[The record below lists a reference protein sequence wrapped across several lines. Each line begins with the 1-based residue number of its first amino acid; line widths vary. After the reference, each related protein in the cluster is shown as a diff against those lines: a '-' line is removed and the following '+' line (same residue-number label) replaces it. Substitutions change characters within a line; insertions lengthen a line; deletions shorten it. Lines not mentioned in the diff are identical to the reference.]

1 MGVSG
6 GGARMLRSAYCV
18 SRIAYRVSRI
28 AYRVYD
34 S

>member
-6 GGARMLRSAYCV
+6 GGARMLRSAYRV